1 MNIDNKNTQAEQCTI
16 PSVISRLDALK
27 WWNNFS
33 DREKLEM
40 SLKHY
45 GELDLN
51 VEQIIIAWRR
61 TTGGEWA

>member
-1 MNIDNKNTQAEQCTI
+1 MNTDNKNTETEQYTI
-16 PSVISRLDALK
+16 PSVISRFDALK

-33 DREKLEM
+33 DKEKLEI

-45 GELDLN
+45 DALDLN
-51 VEQIIIAWRR
+51 VEEIIIAWRR